1 MGKRKA
7 SKDTETRDVEMGN
20 GGEENTNSDSSSDS
34 EEIDIVNVDFEMFD
48 PQPDH
53 DFHGLKT
60 LLRQLF
66 DADNTLFDL
75 SALTDLILS
84 QPLLGTTV
92 KVDGNESDP
101 YAFLTV
107 VNLQEHKDKPVV
119 QDLIKY
125 ILARSQSSPNLNKK
139 LNELLSSSASSHTG
153 LILTERLINVPT
165 EIVPPM
171 YKMLLEEIN
180 WAIEENEPYNFSNFL
195 IISKTYTE
203 IPSKIDALESRPQK
217 KGKKGSSKSKNEL
230 FYFHPEDEKIQR
242 SGEHAS
248 YKYVKEG
255 GTGIADSKRAFSDF
269 GIMPQGH
276 IILVGKDE
284 LPKIVESLEK
294 LFSPGA

>member
-1 MGKRKA
+1 M
-7 SKDTETRDVEMGN
+7 
-20 GGEENTNSDSSSDS
+20 
-34 EEIDIVNVDFEMFD
+34 DIVNVDFEMFD

-66 DADNTLFDL
+66 DVDNTLFDL

-107 VNLQEHKDKPVV
+107 LNLQEHKDKPIV
-119 QDLIKY
+119 QELVKY
-125 ILARSQSSPNLNKK
+125 ILARSQSSPSLNKK
-139 LNELLSSSASSHTG
+139 LKELLSSSAPSHTG
-153 LILTERLINVPT
+153 LILTERLINVPA

-171 YKMLLEEIN
+171 YKMLLEEIS

-195 IISKTYTE
+195 ILSKTYTE
-203 IPSKIDALESRPQK
+203 IPSKIDALESRQQK
-217 KGKKGSSKSKNEL
+217 KGKKGSSKSKNLL
-230 FYFHPEDEKIQR
+230 FYFHPEDETIQR

-255 GTGIADSKRAFSDF
+255 DSGAADSKRAFSDF

-276 IILVGKDE
+276 MILVGKDE
-284 LPKIVESLEK
+284 LPKIVEDLEK
-294 LFSPGA
+294 LFSPDT

>member
-1 MGKRKA
+1 MGKRNVP
-7 SKDTETRDVEMGN
+7 KDDEAGDIEVDN
-20 GGEENTNSDSSSDS
+20 GGKENTNSDSSSDS
-34 EEIDIVNVDFEMFD
+34 EEMDIVNVDFEMFD

-75 SALTDLILS
+75 SALTGLILS

-119 QDLIKY
+119 QDLVKY

-139 LNELLSSSASSHTG
+139 LKDLLSGSASSHTG

-171 YKMLLEEIN
+171 YKMLLEEID
-180 WAIEENEPYNFSNFL
+180 WAVEENEPYNFSNFL
-195 IISKTYTE
+195 ILSKTYTE
-203 IPSKIDALESRPQK
+203 IPSKIDALESRPRK
-217 KGKKGSSKSKNEL
+217 KGRKGSSKSKNEL
-230 FYFHPEDEKIQR
+230 FYFHPEDETIQG

-255 GTGIADSKRAFSDF
+255 NTGAADSKRAFSDF

-276 IILVGKDE
+276 MILVGKDE
-284 LPKIVESLEK
+284 LPKVVEDLGK
-294 LFSPGA
+294 LFSPGT

>member
-1 MGKRKA
+1 
-7 SKDTETRDVEMGN
+7 VEIGN

-230 FYFHPEDEKIQR
+230 FYFHPEDETIQR

-255 GTGIADSKRAFSDF
+255 GTGTADSKRAFSDF

-284 LPKIVESLEK
+284 LPKIVEGLEK